1 MEQGVK
7 VFEYWE
13 VNYEWDYEEAFATY
27 EEALKTYNMY
37 VKDKMESV
45 GLYRVEVL
53 CWSDEVL
60 TFERK
65 ELAYSP

>member
-1 MEQGVK
+1 MEKGTK

-13 VNYEWDYEEAFATY
+13 VDYEWEFEDTFATY

-37 VKDKMESV
+37 VKDKIENV
-45 GLYRVEVL
+45 GLYHVEVL
-53 CWSDEVL
+53 RWSDEVL

-65 ELAYSP
+65 ELKFTF

>member
-37 VKDKMESV
+37 HFRKKRI
-45 GLYRVEVL
+45 GLFTL
-53 CWSDEVL
+53 KGAQASFL
-60 TFERK
+60 FI
-65 ELAYSP
+65 